1 MSAGLPDTP
10 PVVAVDLDHA
20 VGLAEAVWDGRPV
33 HGMGVGTQMLTLAAA
48 VLALAQAA
56 APPDQG
62 MARDAPEGGR

>member
-1 MSAGLPDTP
+1 MSADLPDTP

-33 HGMGVGTQMLTLAAA
+33 HGMGVGAQMLTLAAA

-56 APPDQG
+56 LPPDKVVG
-62 MARDAPEGGR
+62 RDAPERGR